1 MELIMTLQND
11 DIHPISDFRHNV
23 AELIEKTKQ
32 TKRPILITQNG
43 KGTAVLVD
51 VVNYEELELLADIAK
66 GLKDIKEGK
75 VMSNEEAKRRIKK
88 NFK

>member
-1 MELIMTLQND
+1 MTLQND

-51 VVNYEELELLADIAK
+51 VANYEELELLAEIAK
-66 GLKDIKEGK
+66 GLKDVKEGK
-75 VMSNEEAKRRIKK
+75 VISNEEARKRIKK
-88 NFK
+88 NLR

>member
-1 MELIMTLQND
+1 MTLQND

-43 KGTAVLVD
+43 KGTAVLLD
-51 VVNYEELELLADIAK
+51 VSNYEELELLADIAK
-66 GLKDIKEGK
+66 SLQDVKEGNTI
-75 VMSNEEAKRRIKK
+75 SNEEAKKRLRKIKMK
-88 NFK
+88 VV

>member
-1 MELIMTLQND
+1 MTLQND
-11 DIHPISDFRHNV
+11 DIYPISDFRHNV

-51 VVNYEELELLADIAK
+51 VANYEKLELLADIAK
-66 GLKDIKEGK
+66 SLKDIKEGK
-75 VMSNEEAKRRIKK
+75 VISNEEAMKKIKK
-88 NFK
+88 NLK

>member
-1 MELIMTLQND
+1 MTLQNE

-51 VVNYEELELLADIAK
+51 VANYEELELLADIAK
-66 GLKDIKEGK
+66 GLKDIKDGRVVSHEDVK
-75 VMSNEEAKRRIKK
+75 KRIKK

>member
-1 MELIMTLQND
+1 MTLQND

-51 VVNYEELELLADIAK
+51 VANYEKLELLADIAK
-66 GLKDIKEGK
+66 SLKNIKDGK
-75 VMSNEEAKRRIKK
+75 VISNEEAMKKIKK
-88 NFK
+88 NLK

>member
-1 MELIMTLQND
+1 MTLQND

-32 TKRPILITQNG
+32 TRRPILITQNG

-51 VVNYEELELLADIAK
+51 VANYEELELLADIAK
-66 GLKDIKEGK
+66 GLKDMKDGRVI
-75 VMSNEEAKRRIKK
+75 SNEEAKRRIKK
-88 NFK
+88 NL

>member
-1 MELIMTLQND
+1 MTLQND

-23 AELIEKTKQ
+23 AELIERTKQ

-51 VVNYEELELLADIAK
+51 VANYEELELLADISK
-66 GLKDIKEGK
+66 GLKNIKVGK
-75 VMSNEEAKRRIKK
+75 VISNEEAKKRIKK
-88 NFK
+88 NLK